1 MATTGTLK
9 QRAQSQVQYN
19 PSNGYIT
26 PLGIEFPDGSIIATA
41 RKVSIGKVTFPS
53 GLTSSMGTSGVGNF
67 APPQQTFV
75 TPISG
80 PNVLVEYQV
89 EVGGATSVFANGET
103 PTLYVNG
110 TAVYSDGS
118 TEDLNAKVQPV
129 TSVLVQTLTSYVSL
143 SQPLYFGTDKQL
155 VGFQMQFDLFGPFGS
170 PSPSNNRLTIGE
182 CVVDVYYGSVAS

>member
-9 QRAQSQVQYN
+9 QRAQSEVLYN

-26 PLGIEFPDGSIIATA
+26 PLGIEFPDGSIVTTA

-67 APPQQTFV
+67 GPPPQTFD

-89 EVGGATSVFANGET
+89 KVGGSPTTEITDGET

-118 TEDLNAKVQPV
+118 TEALNAKVQPV
-129 TSVLVQTLTSYVSL
+129 TSVLATSVPSYVSL
-143 SQPLYFGTDKQL
+143 SQPLYFANKQL
-155 VGFQMQFDLFGPFGS
+155 VGFQMQFKLYGPS
-170 PSPSNNRLTIGE
+170 TSSDNILTMGQ
-182 CVVDVYYGSVAS
+182 CVVDVYYGTAAS